1 MYEGMAVGSG
11 PYTVKAYDPTA
22 IRVSNI
28 ANGMVGKPVEFESKW
43 FSMYI
48 LENHHNF
55 KIPVGMYLQRNTV
68 SIHFH
73 VMSYEMFRK
82 V

>member
-28 ANGMVGKPVEFESKW
+28 ANGMVGKPVEFESK
-43 FSMYI
+43 
-48 LENHHNF
+48 
-55 KIPVGMYLQRNTV
+55 
-68 SIHFH
+68 
-73 VMSYEMFRK
+73 
-82 V
+82 